1 MSQLDAR
8 LGRRYSSVQSSDR
21 RPAIPAPSVWN
32 GSFNRRESDKLS
44 SSRPATAAAFKG
56 EIRRVV
62 FVESDQYYRE
72 TLTGELLRQG
82 FVVHAFA
89 DGTSLLGS
97 LASAVDADLVV
108 LDWDLANS
116 PGVKLLAELRRHG
129 INLPVV
135 FLTGKVIATEQ
146 HERCVLAP
154 RDALNAYECMAFDEG
169 AVDFISK
176 SRDKQVLVRRLRSV
190 VELVKLKVELPS
202 QEGLVCGKLLLRPQT
217 SRAFW
222 NGVDVGLTLGEYNI
236 VRLLA
241 SNVGRYV
248 TYRAIYDRLHYE
260 GFIAGTG
267 DDGYRANVRT
277 AIKRIRNKFRSCD
290 PAFDE
295 IENYAGFGY
304 CWRKP
309 D

>member
-1 MSQLDAR
+1 M
-8 LGRRYSSVQSSDR
+8 
-21 RPAIPAPSVWN
+21 WN
-32 GSFNRRESDKLS
+32 GSFNRRESDRLS

-62 FVESDQYYRE
+62 LVEDDQYYRE

-89 DGTSLLGS
+89 DGASLLGS
-97 LASAVDADLVV
+97 LATAVDADLVV

-267 DDGYRANVRT
+267 NDGYRANVRT

-290 PAFDE
+290 PTFDE
-295 IENYAGFGY
+295 IENYTGFGY